1 MIHHVTEDGTR
12 LVLDDLGEGDPVVL
26 LHGWSLDRTCWE
38 HQVPALRVCWRH
50 LVPGALAVA
59 AGTLL
64 LVKLSN
70 LVLPGQIDEQVAEY
84 GLIGAVFVLSI
95 WLMVLSA
102 VLLGGTL
109 LGAVLIQRRAQATEA
124 RAPVPG
130 AEAAGPTG
138 AHPTANTVP

>member
-1 MIHHVTEDGTR
+1 LVSLGLPTEI
-12 LVLDDLGEGDPVVL
+12 LLQVL
-26 LHGWSLDRTCWE
+26 LT
-38 HQVPALRVCWRH
+38 ALFHWWGQHVLLSGRVCWRH

-59 AGTLL
+59 VGTLL

-109 LGAVLIQRRAQATEA
+109 FGAVLIQRRAHATEVC
-124 RAPVPG
+124 APVPG

-138 AHPTANTVP
+138 AHPTANMVP